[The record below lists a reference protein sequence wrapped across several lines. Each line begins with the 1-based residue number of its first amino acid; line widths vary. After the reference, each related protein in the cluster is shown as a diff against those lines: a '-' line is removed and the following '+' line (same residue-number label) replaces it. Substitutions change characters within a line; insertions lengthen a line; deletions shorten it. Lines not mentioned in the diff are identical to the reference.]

1 MKTLT
6 VGAVMAAA
14 TLLTG
19 QDAPTGAVE
28 GTVINPVT
36 GAGIAG
42 ARVVFSSGPRSQF
55 ESTSD
60 ATGHFRIA
68 GMAPGTYR
76 PSAEKDGFASPPPL
90 DLNPLNSLLVS
101 GVRVAAGPDPLK
113 LDLKLIPLNTVA
125 GRVFGPDGK
134 PLAGA
139 EVSLNP
145 NITADMAITDKE
157 GRFRLDEIRPSSY
170 KLIAKPPAGAVP
182 VEARDGTRTA
192 IVPTYY
198 PSAADPSQAQPILL
212 QGQTAPEYDIQ
223 MQSAVVHRVRGI
235 VVREE
240 GKPAPDVELTLFRMP
255 EGVPGAMALGRR
267 FGGPASFAIGL
278 RPEPRGVVEL
288 TVTTRYDGH
297 FEFPAVPG
305 GDWRIN
311 AESDRM
317 RGAASV
323 SLGRDDVEDLR
334 IQIAAPFN
342 LTGTI
347 EGDADGKPLLS
358 PITLVN
364 AEVNE
369 FARGGFAESGRL
381 LFENISPGNYKA
393 LPGPGWSAQIFLG
406 QYEATGQTFSLSA
419 GSPPIRVVLKAWS
432 GSVRGTVEKG
442 EGTTVVLI
450 PQSYDGIAVGQT
462 VACGPGGSFE
472 MNSVSPGDYYIAA
485 FDRMDGISP
494 SAAMLSLMPSRGTS
508 VRVEE
513 GSAASVTLSV
523 IPTPP

>member
-1 MKTLT
+1 MKSIRAM
-6 VGAVMAAA
+6 VVFAAFA
-14 TLLTG
+14 YA

-28 GTVINPVT
+28 GTVINPAT

-42 ARVVFSSGPRSQF
+42 AKVVFSSGPRSQY

-60 ATGHFRIA
+60 ATGHFRIS

-76 PSAEKDGFASPPPL
+76 PSAEKDGFASPPL
-90 DLNPLNSLLVS
+90 DLNPLTSLLVS
-101 GVRVAAGPDPLK
+101 GVRVAAGPDPLA
-113 LDLKLIPLNTVA
+113 LDLKLVPLNTVA

-145 NITADMAITDKE
+145 NITADMAVTDKE
-157 GRFRLDEIRPSSY
+157 GRFRLDEIRPGSY
-170 KLIAKPPAGAVP
+170 KLIAKPPGSAVP
-182 VEARDGTRTA
+182 VEAKDGTRTA
-192 IVPTYY
+192 MVPTYY
-198 PSAADPSQAQPILL
+198 PSAAGPSEAQPIML
-212 QGQTAPEYDIQ
+212 QGQTPPEYDIQ
-223 MQSAVVHRVRGI
+223 MLSAEVHRVRGI
-235 VVREE
+235 VINED
-240 GKPAPDVELTLFRMP
+240 GKPAAGVELTLFRTP
-255 EGVPGAMALGRR
+255 EGVPAAMALGRWL
-267 FGGPASFAIGL
+267 GGPASFAIGL
-278 RPEPRGVVEL
+278 RPEPRNIVEL
-288 TVTTRYDGH
+288 TVTTGNDGR
-297 FEFPAVPG
+297 FEFPAIPA

-323 SLGRDDVEDLR
+323 SLGRDDIADLP
-334 IQIAAPFN
+334 IQIAAPLN

-347 EGDADGKPLLS
+347 EGGSDGILLA

-364 AEVNE
+364 AEANE
-369 FARGGFAESGRL
+369 FARNGFVESGRL
-381 LFENISPGNYKA
+381 SFEHILPGSYKA

-406 QYEATGQTFSLSA
+406 QYEVTGQTFSLSA
-419 GSPPIRVVLKAWS
+419 GSPPMRVVLKTWS

-442 EGTTVVLI
+442 ESATVVLI
-450 PQSYDGIAVGQT
+450 PQSYDGIAIGQT

-472 MNSVSPGDYYIAA
+472 MNAVSPGDYYIAA
-485 FDRMDGISP
+485 FDRMDGIAP
-494 SAAMLSLMPSRGTS
+494 SAAMLSLMPSRGTN

-513 GSAASVTLSV
+513 GSATSVTLSL